1 MSTKPLSTKP
11 AMRREA
17 GVTLIELILFIVI
30 VAIALTG
37 IIGVMSFTTANSAD
51 PLRRK
56 QALMIAEGL
65 LEEVRLAGFTLCD
78 PRSNNADSAETSA
91 VCEFA
96 EGFGNEGP
104 PGTVFVRPF
113 DNVNDYVAAANTPAA
128 PFNDNAGFLTDAL
141 GRRLGVA
148 GYNATVTITPERL
161 GSIVIPAA
169 PAGGVNAADA
179 DALRIRVTVT
189 ADGGDPVVLDGYRT
203 RYAPIT
209 RAE

>member
-1 MSTKPLSTKP
+1 
-11 AMRREA
+11 MRRAALRRQA

-30 VAIALTG
+30 VSIALAG

-91 VCEFA
+91 ACEIA

-113 DNVNDYVAAANTPAA
+113 DNVNDYVSAANTPAA
-128 PFNDNAGFLTDAL
+128 PFNDGAGFLTDAL
-141 GRRLGVA
+141 GRRLDVA
-148 GYNATVTITPERL
+148 GYKATVTVTPDRL
-161 GSIVIPAA
+161 GDIAA
-169 PAGGVNAADA
+169 AGGANGADA

-189 ADGGDPVVLDGYRT
+189 FEGGDPVVLDGYRT
-203 RYAPIT
+203 RYAPIP
-209 RAE
+209 RGE